1 MGDNSQ
7 RLFSFDDIAGLNE
20 LADEFARA
28 FSNISTFTAF
38 NALYVD
44 SGLNIG
50 NNNTTFD
57 NSYSLI
63 VAGESFFGDVIVD
76 GNASIAGNIS
86 ISGEANIDSLKVAN
100 GMFIQRT
107 EFESDVS
114 INQTLEVSGNLV
126 VHSGVTF
133 DSTLLVKEDV
143 SMESNL
149 DLSENLTVHGKSF
162 LINDVS
168 MGANLLIL
176 GDVSM
181 ESNLDISDDLT
192 VHGKSFL
199 IDDVSMGAHLCVLGD
214 VSMETNLDVSENL
227 HVFNETT
234 LEKHVSIK
242 ETLLVTGDVS
252 MESNLDLSENLHVF
266 NTTTLEKHVSIND
279 TLLVTGDVSM
289 ESNLDVSDNLTVH
302 GKSFLIDD
310 VSMGA
315 HLRVVGDV
323 SMESNLDLSENL
335 RVFNTTTLEKH
346 VSINDTLLVTGDVS
360 MESNLDVSDDLIVHG
375 KSFLIDDVSMG
386 AHLRVLG
393 DVFMESN
400 LDLSENLRV
409 FNTTTLEKHVS
420 IKETLLVTG
429 DVSMESN
436 LDISDNLIVHGKS
449 FLIDDVSMGAHL
461 RVLGDVSMETN
472 LDVSENLHV
481 FNETT
486 MEKHVSIKETL
497 FVTGDVS
504 MESSLDISNDLHVF
518 NETTLDKHVHMGTTL
533 DVSGDV
539 SFHSTLEVETF
550 INTAKIGVNAT
561 DPSYSIHIIASD
573 AILLPV
579 GDSNSRPGGTNNA
592 DVSAVAGLI
601 RYNTYTTQ
609 FEGYSSGA
617 WQGLGGVID
626 VDQDTKIIAEKD
638 NNNDNHLRFYTAGV
652 ERMVIDDSG
661 DVFMKHD
668 LILDGSSN
676 SPKIGVGVDPM
687 ISLDISASDA
697 IRVPVGNTVQRPTQ
711 SKLGQLRYNDD
722 TKLYETY
729 TTLSTWSGL
738 PLYKTEQPPPLINI
752 SQTKFSETVDV
763 SWEKFDDIYKD
774 VFDGKC
780 YPIYLQTIVDISF
793 TNINNTSS
801 YGWKTIIIGNGNYDA
816 SGNATT
822 PLTNITFNSIVD
834 TTYQNRTSY
843 AISFDSKE
851 STINNLPVFDQ
862 DDSFDIRVYAVNRGN
877 GSPNYLEINGVQL
890 KQTQEPGKVDII
902 NFKNFQNDQ
911 FDIDLSF
918 NLDSS
923 DSSIESGISITEY
936 DVSFALVE
944 SRSIIPQT
952 HDGNQIITW
961 DGTSTLSKTD
971 NNFNASGSAYPGAKY
986 DLQVRAKNALKKKDN
1001 SDEFKYGEYGDISTS
1016 TGFTNLTNVNGNYN
1030 SATQYID
1037 TGDLI
1042 DVVPNDMTFSLINKN
1057 TNIIKCCVPEK
1068 ISSPSSLTILN
1079 DVGGEIGI
1087 TGTSEFF
1094 VNYGLQGKNMID
1106 NSGIQLVEFKVSKFV
1121 NDPVDSSDSL
1131 FCLSADPDGPNDAS
1145 FTMCGFTFES
1155 DASYDDQGNSEIYN
1169 KGFVY
1174 SSTVT
1179 SSPGSISGQT
1189 FRSHFPASTD
1199 KYELKYEV
1207 KSLTDNYYEK
1217 LHSNGNINS
1226 PISVLSQPFYVDD
1239 YSSTPDISFTTEPN
1253 LTFTNTTLFGIPS
1266 LTTIT
1271 LDYAFDVSGFANYV
1285 IPHSSDNKHSF
1296 VDGISNH
1303 MYSFAQKSTSRSITE
1318 TYTFDEKPIDS
1329 SISSGYIESTSDV
1342 LQGGVYYLDHT
1353 SGTPTTTTEDFSA
1366 NIPDKGHLFK
1376 DSTTTYDNSYP
1387 DIYVFD
1393 ASNSTIGNEIDT
1405 SVTDFSGTYANSLST
1420 MLFYFDG
1427 KFVSGGYKN
1436 SQNIYP
1442 FSDWGNNY
1450 AIPGPDYGSYG
1461 DTSYNGFKWIALDV
1475 TDYKIAGTD
1484 KVDLSLSKIN
1494 NSTPSI
1500 SEFETIYEAYILQNE
1515 KFCALNKGFNVS
1527 ATSWFNDSNERYSSI
1542 HTAKDNEGALIQ
1554 SASEFSAVIDPNS
1567 SISNSKIY
1575 LIVGLKNNDTS
1586 PNYFTFS

>member
-1 MGDNSQ
+1 MAGQ

-20 LADEFARA
+20 LADDFARA

-50 NNNTTFD
+50 NRYTTFD
-57 NSYSLI
+57 NSYSLV

-76 GNASIAGNIS
+76 GSASIAGNIS

-100 GMFIQRT
+100 GVFIERT
-107 EFESDVS
+107 EFDSDVS
-114 INQTLEVSGNLV
+114 VNSTLEVSGNLV

-199 IDDVSMGAHLCVLGD
+199 IDDVSMGAHLRVLGD

-252 MESNLDLSENLHVF
+252 MESNLDISENLHVF
-266 NTTTLEKHVSIND
+266 NQTTLDKHVTIND
-279 TLLVTGDVSM
+279 TLLVNGDVSM
-289 ESNLDVSDNLTVH
+289 ESNLD
-302 GKSFLIDD
+302 I
-310 VSMGA
+310 
-315 HLRVVGDV
+315 
-323 SMESNLDLSENL
+323 
-335 RVFNTTTLEKH
+335 
-346 VSINDTLLVTGDVS
+346 
-360 MESNLDVSDDLIVHG
+360 SDDLTVHG

-393 DVFMESN
+393 DVSMESN

-436 LDISDNLIVHGKS
+436 LDISDDLTVHGKS
-449 FLIDDVSMGAHL
+449 FLSDDVSMGAHL

-497 FVTGDVS
+497 LVTGDVS
-504 MESSLDISNDLHVF
+504 MESSLDISNKLHVF

-561 DPSYSIHIIASD
+561 NPSYSIHIDASD

-579 GDSNSRPGGTNNA
+579 GDSDSRPGESNS
-592 DVSAVAGLI
+592 DVSAVVGLI

-626 VDQDTKIIAEKD
+626 VDQNTKITVDTSQNKGQED
-638 NNNDNHLRFYTAGV
+638 HLRFYTAGG

-661 DVFMKHD
+661 DIFMKHD

-676 SPKIGVGVDPM
+676 PPKIGVGVDPM

-697 IRVPVGNTVQRPTQ
+697 IRVPVGSTDQRPTQ

-738 PLYKTEQPPPLINI
+738 PLYKTEQPPPLTGI
-752 SQTKFSETVDV
+752 SYNSTKEIATIEWNHLVP
-763 SWEKFDDIYKD
+763 IYKD
-774 VFDGKC
+774 VFDGKE

-793 TNINNTSS
+793 AGINDLSS
-801 YGWKTIIIGNGNYDA
+801 NGWKTIFIGDGNYNT
-816 SGNATT
+816 SGNATI
-822 PLTNITFNSIVD
+822 PLTKIQFNSNQD
-834 TTYQNRTSY
+834 KPYNNPTNHN
-843 AISFDSKE
+843 ISFDISLDELDTPFPK
-851 STINNLPVFDQ
+851 FGQ
-862 DDSFDIRVYAVNRGN
+862 ADSFDIRVYAANRGN
-877 GSPNYLEINGVQL
+877 GIFNYLEISGVKL
-890 KQTQEPGKVDII
+890 LQTQEPSGVEIIHFHDFQKDSFKMDFSFNVDISDTGATMSDVAI
-902 NFKNFQNDQ
+902 TNYDISFVLHDTMSLVDQ
-911 FDIDLSF
+911 EHS
-918 NLDSS
+918 
-923 DSSIESGISITEY
+923 
-936 DVSFALVE
+936 
-944 SRSIIPQT
+944 
-952 HDGNQIITW
+952 GNQIETW
-961 DGTSTLSKTD
+961 DGTNSLDISHIL
-971 NNFNASGSAYPGAKY
+971 FNASNFAYPGAKY
-986 DLQVRAKNALKKKDN
+986 NIQVRATNSKKVD
-1001 SDEFKYGEYGDISTS
+1001 SSGIGIYGEYGDISTS
-1016 TGFTNLTNVNGNYN
+1016 TGFTNDD

-1057 TNIIKCCVPEK
+1057 VINCCVHGK
-1068 ISSPSSLTILN
+1068 NTSPSSLTILN
-1079 DVGGEIGI
+1079 DVSGEIGI
-1087 TGTSEFF
+1087 TGTSKFF
-1094 VNYGLQGKNMID
+1094 VNYGLQGKNMTD

-1121 NDPVDSSDSL
+1121 NDPVDSIDSL

-1145 FTMCGFTFES
+1145 FMMCGFTFES
-1155 DASYDDQGNSEIYN
+1155 DTSYDDQGNSEIYN

-1199 KYELKYEV
+1199 KYELKYV
-1207 KSLTDNYYEK
+1207 VDSLADNYSER
-1217 LHSNGNINS
+1217 
-1226 PISVLSQPFYVDD
+1226 LSKTPGSSATRSTSDFYVDD

-1271 LDYAFDVSGFANYV
+1271 LDYAFDVSGFANYI

-1296 VDGISNH
+1296 VGAITNNNVLYEFQEESIENISETST
-1303 MYSFAQKSTSRSITE
+1303 YSFVVTSIEDSKVGDGA
-1318 TYTFDEKPIDS
+1318 YIDD
-1329 SISSGYIESTSDV
+1329 TSAN
-1342 LQGGVYYLDHT
+1342 LTGSVYYLDHT

-1427 KFVSGGYKN
+1427 KFVSGGYN
-1436 SQNIYP
+1436 GSYNNGNGSESVTP
-1442 FSDWGNNY
+1442 FRDWSGF
-1450 AIPGPDYGSYG
+1450 ATSGPDYSIYG
-1461 DTSYNGFKWIALDV
+1461 DTSYNDFKWIALDV
-1475 TDYKIAGTD
+1475 TSYRTSSTRVNLSGLKINGVTP
-1484 KVDLSLSKIN
+1484 SLSQLQ
-1494 NSTPSI
+1494 SGFGLSH
-1500 SEFETIYEAYILQNE
+1500 EVYIYQQGGNFGSLGKNFDFFAKKWYDV
-1515 KFCALNKGFNVS
+1515 AD
-1527 ATSWFNDSNERYSSI
+1527 NDNIE
-1542 HTAKDNEGALIQ
+1542 
-1554 SASEFSAVIDPNS
+1554 SASNFEYGVVFLNEINQTIEAVINQLLS
-1567 SISNSKIY
+1567 SSIY
-1575 LIVGLKNNDTS
+1575 LIVGLKNDDTN

>member
-1 MGDNSQ
+1 
-7 RLFSFDDIAGLNE
+7 
-20 LADEFARA
+20 
-28 FSNISTFTAF
+28 
-38 NALYVD
+38 
-44 SGLNIG
+44 
-50 NNNTTFD
+50 
-57 NSYSLI
+57 
-63 VAGESFFGDVIVD
+63 
-76 GNASIAGNIS
+76 
-86 ISGEANIDSLKVAN
+86 
-100 GMFIQRT
+100 
-107 EFESDVS
+107 
-114 INQTLEVSGNLV
+114 
-126 VHSGVTF
+126 
-133 DSTLLVKEDV
+133 
-143 SMESNL
+143 
-149 DLSENLTVHGKSF
+149 
-162 LINDVS
+162 
-168 MGANLLIL
+168 
-176 GDVSM
+176 
-181 ESNLDISDDLT
+181 
-192 VHGKSFL
+192 
-199 IDDVSMGAHLCVLGD
+199 
-214 VSMETNLDVSENL
+214 
-227 HVFNETT
+227 
-234 LEKHVSIK
+234 
-242 ETLLVTGDVS
+242 
-252 MESNLDLSENLHVF
+252 
-266 NTTTLEKHVSIND
+266 
-279 TLLVTGDVSM
+279 
-289 ESNLDVSDNLTVH
+289 
-302 GKSFLIDD
+302 
-310 VSMGA
+310 
-315 HLRVVGDV
+315 
-323 SMESNLDLSENL
+323 
-335 RVFNTTTLEKH
+335 
-346 VSINDTLLVTGDVS
+346 
-360 MESNLDVSDDLIVHG
+360 
-375 KSFLIDDVSMG
+375 MG

-393 DVFMESN
+393 DVSMESN

-497 FVTGDVS
+497 YVTGDVS

-561 DPSYSIHIIASD
+561 NPSYSIHIDASD

-579 GDSNSRPGGTNNA
+579 GDSDSRPGESNS
-592 DVSAVAGLI
+592 DVSAVVGLI

-638 NNNDNHLRFYTAGV
+638 NNNDNHLRFYTAGG

-661 DVFMKHD
+661 DIFMKHD

-676 SPKIGVGVDPM
+676 PPKIGVGVDPM

-697 IRVPVGNTVQRPTQ
+697 IRVPVGSTDQRPTQ

-763 SWEKFDDIYKD
+763 NWEKFDDIYKD

-793 TNINNTSS
+793 TNINDTSS

-843 AISFDSKE
+843 DISFDSKE
-851 STINNLPVFDQ
+851 SSGNLPVFDQ
-862 DDSFDIRVYAVNRGN
+862 DDSFDIRVYAVNRGK

-902 NFKNFQNDQ
+902 NFKNFQKDQ

-923 DSSIESGISITEY
+923 DSTIESGISITEY

-944 SRSIIPQT
+944 SRSIVPQT

-961 DGTSTLSKTD
+961 DGSSTLSKTD

-1042 DVVPNDMTFSLINKN
+1042 DVVPNDMTFSLPNSSSIRCHVDGKN
-1057 TNIIKCCVPEK
+1057 TGITNR
-1068 ISSPSSLTILN
+1068 TILN
-1079 DVGGEIGI
+1079 DVSGEIGI

-1094 VNYGLQGKNMID
+1094 VNYGLQGKNMTD
-1106 NSGIQLVEFKVSKFV
+1106 NSGIELVQFEVTKLI
-1121 NDPVDSSDSL
+1121 NGISSDISSL
-1131 FCLSADPDGPNDAS
+1131 ACLSAEPDGPNDAS

-1155 DASYDDQGNSEIYN
+1155 DASYHDQGDGEIYN
-1169 KGFVY
+1169 EGFVY
-1174 SSTVT
+1174 SSNVT
-1179 SSPGSISGQT
+1179 CSPGSISGQT

-1199 KYELKYEV
+1199 KYELKYV
-1207 KSLTDNYYEK
+1207 VDSLADNYSER
-1217 LHSNGNINS
+1217 
-1226 PISVLSQPFYVDD
+1226 LSKTSGSSATRSTSDFYVDD

-1253 LTFTNTTLFGIPS
+1253 LTFSHTTLFGIPS
-1266 LTTIT
+1266 LSTIT
-1271 LDYAFDVSGFANYV
+1271 LDYAFDVSGFANYI

-1296 VDGISNH
+1296 VGAITNNNVLYTFDPESKKDIS
-1303 MYSFAQKSTSRSITE
+1303 MTTTYSFAVTTTKSSEVGGAYVDDTSANLTGS
-1318 TYTFDEKPIDS
+1318 
-1329 SISSGYIESTSDV
+1329 
-1342 LQGGVYYLDHT
+1342 VYYLDHS

-1376 DSTTTYDNSYP
+1376 DSTTIYDNSYP

-1405 SVTDFSGTYANSLST
+1405 SATDFSGTYANSLST

-1450 AIPGPDYGSYG
+1450 AIPGPDYGSYD
-1461 DTSYNGFKWIALDV
+1461 DTSYNEYKWIALDV
-1475 TDYKIAGTD
+1475 TSYRTSSTSNT
-1484 KVDLSLSKIN
+1484 VDLSGLKIN
-1494 NSTPSI
+1494 NNKPI
-1500 SEFETIYEAYILQNE
+1500 MSECGVLYEAYISQDG
-1515 KFCALNKGFNVS
+1515 KFGYLGKQYLSNSPPV
-1527 ATSWFNDSNERYSSI
+1527 WFSEEANTTTIGLSKSLVN
-1542 HTAKDNEGALIQ
+1542 GALSTNQQTLQIQ
-1554 SASEFSAVIDPNS
+1554 AIVNYNS
-1567 SISNSKIY
+1567 SSPIY
-1575 LIVGLKNNDTS
+1575 LIVGLKNDDAN

>member
-20 LADEFARA
+20 LADDFARA

-57 NSYSLI
+57 NSYSLV
-63 VAGESFFGDVIVD
+63 VAGESFFGDVIVN
-76 GNASIAGNIS
+76 GSASIAGNIS

-149 DLSENLTVHGKSF
+149 DLSENLMVHGKSF

-199 IDDVSMGAHLCVLGD
+199 IDDVSMGAHLRVLGD
-214 VSMETNLDVSENL
+214 VSMESNLDLSENL

-252 MESNLDLSENLHVF
+252 MESNLDLSDNLHVF
-266 NTTTLEKHVSIND
+266 NTTTLEKHVSINE
-279 TLLVTGDVSM
+279 TLLVNGDVSM
-289 ESNLDVSDNLTVH
+289 ESNLDVSHDLIVH

-315 HLRVVGDV
+315 HLRVLGDV

-393 DVFMESN
+393 DVSMESN

-504 MESSLDISNDLHVF
+504 MESSLDISNNLHVF

-561 DPSYSIHIIASD
+561 NPSYSIHIDASD

-579 GDSNSRPGGTNNA
+579 GDSDSRPGESNS
-592 DVSAVAGLI
+592 DVSAVVGLI
-601 RYNTYTTQ
+601 RYNTQTKQ
-609 FEGYSSGA
+609 FEGYSNDA

-626 VDQDTKIIAEKD
+626 VDQNTKITVDTSQNKGQED
-638 NNNDNHLRFYTAGV
+638 HLRFYTAGG

-661 DVFMKHD
+661 DIFMKHD

-676 SPKIGVGVDPM
+676 PPKIGVGVDPM

-697 IRVPVGNTVQRPTQ
+697 IRVPVGSTDQRPTQ

-738 PLYKTEQPPPLINI
+738 PLYKTEQPPPLTGI
-752 SQTKFSETVDV
+752 SYNSTKEIATIEWNHLVP
-763 SWEKFDDIYKD
+763 IYKD
-774 VFDGKC
+774 VFDGKE

-793 TNINNTSS
+793 TGINDLSS
-801 YGWKTIIIGNGNYDA
+801 NGWKTIFIGDGNYNT
-816 SGNATT
+816 SGIATT
-822 PLTNITFNSIVD
+822 PLTKIQFNSNEVKPYSNSTNHD
-834 TTYQNRTSY
+834 
-843 AISFDSKE
+843 ISFDISLDELYTPFPK
-851 STINNLPVFDQ
+851 FGQ
-862 DDSFDIRVYAVNRGN
+862 ADSFDIRVYAANRGN
-877 GSPNYLEINGVQL
+877 GIFNYLEISGVKL
-890 KQTQEPGKVDII
+890 LQTQEPSGVEIIHFHDFQKDSFKMDFSFNVDISDTGATMSDVAI
-902 NFKNFQNDQ
+902 TNYDISFVLHDTMSLVDQ
-911 FDIDLSF
+911 EHS
-918 NLDSS
+918 
-923 DSSIESGISITEY
+923 
-936 DVSFALVE
+936 
-944 SRSIIPQT
+944 
-952 HDGNQIITW
+952 GNQIETW
-961 DGTSTLSKTD
+961 DGTNSLDISHIL
-971 NNFNASGSAYPGAKY
+971 FNASNFAYPGAKY
-986 DLQVRAKNALKKKDN
+986 NIQVRATNSKKVD
-1001 SDEFKYGEYGDISTS
+1001 SSGIGIYGEYGDISTS
-1016 TGFTNLTNVNGNYN
+1016 TGFTNDD

-1042 DVVPNDMTFSLINKN
+1042 DVVPNDMTFSLPNSRSIRCHVDGKN
-1057 TNIIKCCVPEK
+1057 TGITNR
-1068 ISSPSSLTILN
+1068 TILN
-1079 DVGGEIGI
+1079 DVSGEIGI

-1094 VNYGLQGKNMID
+1094 VNYGLQGKNMTD
-1106 NSGIQLVEFKVSKFV
+1106 NSGIELVQFEVTKLI
-1121 NDPVDSSDSL
+1121 NGISSDISSL
-1131 FCLSADPDGPNDAS
+1131 ACLSAEPDGPNDAS

-1155 DASYDDQGNSEIYN
+1155 DASYHDQGDGEIYN
-1169 KGFVY
+1169 EGFVY
-1174 SSTVT
+1174 SSNVT
-1179 SSPGSISGQT
+1179 CSPGSISGQT
-1189 FRSHFPASTD
+1189 FLTNFGPSTD
-1199 KYELKYEV
+1199 EYELKYEV
-1207 KSLTDNYYEK
+1207 KSLTDNSYEK
-1217 LHSNGNINS
+1217 LNSNGNINI

-1266 LTTIT
+1266 LSTIT
-1271 LDYAFDVSGFANYV
+1271 LDYVFDVSGFANYI

-1296 VDGISNH
+1296 VGAITNNNVLYTFDPESKKDIS
-1303 MYSFAQKSTSRSITE
+1303 MTTTYSFAVTTTKSSEVGGAYVDDTSANLTGS
-1318 TYTFDEKPIDS
+1318 
-1329 SISSGYIESTSDV
+1329 
-1342 LQGGVYYLDHT
+1342 VYYLDHS

-1376 DSTTTYDNSYP
+1376 DSTTIYDNSYP

-1405 SVTDFSGTYANSLST
+1405 SATDFSGTYANSLST

-1450 AIPGPDYGSYG
+1450 AIPGPDYGSYD
-1461 DTSYNGFKWIALDV
+1461 DTSYNEYKWIALDV
-1475 TDYKIAGTD
+1475 TSYRTSSTSNT
-1484 KVDLSLSKIN
+1484 VDLSGLKIN
-1494 NSTPSI
+1494 NNKPI
-1500 SEFETIYEAYILQNE
+1500 MSECGVLYEAYISQDG
-1515 KFCALNKGFNVS
+1515 KFGYLGKQYLSNSPPV
-1527 ATSWFNDSNERYSSI
+1527 WFSEEANTTTIGLSKSLVN
-1542 HTAKDNEGALIQ
+1542 GALSTNQQTLQIQ
-1554 SASEFSAVIDPNS
+1554 AIVNYNS
-1567 SISNSKIY
+1567 SSPIY
-1575 LIVGLKNNDTS
+1575 LIVGLKNDDAN

>member
-1 MGDNSQ
+1 MSGQ
-7 RLFSFDDIAGLNE
+7 QLFTFDDVEGLND
-20 LADEFARA
+20 LADQFADA
-28 FSNISTFTAF
+28 FANISTFTSF
-38 NALYVD
+38 NAIYVD
-44 SGLNIG
+44 SGINIG
-50 NNNTTFD
+50 NNSTDFD

-63 VAGESFFGDVIVD
+63 VAGESFFGDVLVNGSVNLTGD
-76 GNASIAGNIS
+76 VT
-86 ISGEANIDSLKVAN
+86 ISGGETLINDLKAIDSIFLSTTI
-100 GMFIQRT
+100 FD
-107 EFESDVS
+107 SDVS
-114 INQTLEVSGNLV
+114 INSSLEVSQNLMI
-126 VHSGVTF
+126 HGTT
-133 DSTLLVKEDV
+133 TLDK
-143 SMESNL
+143 
-149 DLSENLTVHGKSF
+149 
-162 LINDVS
+162 DVS
-168 MGANLLIL
+168 MGAHLRVL

-181 ESNLDISDDLT
+181 ESNLD
-192 VHGKSFL
+192 
-199 IDDVSMGAHLCVLGD
+199 
-214 VSMETNLDVSENL
+214 VSE
-227 HVFNETT
+227 T
-234 LEKHVSIK
+234 
-242 ETLLVTGDVS
+242 
-252 MESNLDLSENLHVF
+252 LHVF
-266 NTTTLEKHVSIND
+266 NTTTLEKQVIIND

-289 ESNLDVSDNLTVH
+289 ESNLDVSDNL
-302 GKSFLIDD
+302 
-310 VSMGA
+310 
-315 HLRVVGDV
+315 
-323 SMESNLDLSENL
+323 
-335 RVFNTTTLEKH
+335 
-346 VSINDTLLVTGDVS
+346 
-360 MESNLDVSDDLIVHG
+360 IVHG
-375 KSFLIDDVSMG
+375 KSFLI
-386 AHLRVLG
+386 
-393 DVFMESN
+393 N
-400 LDLSENLRV
+400 
-409 FNTTTLEKHVS
+409 
-420 IKETLLVTG
+420 
-429 DVSMESN
+429 
-436 LDISDNLIVHGKS
+436 
-449 FLIDDVSMGAHL
+449 DVSMGAHL
-461 RVLGDVSMETN
+461 RVLGDVSMESN
-472 LDVSENLHV
+472 LDISENLHV

-486 MEKHVSIKETL
+486 LEERVTMNDTL
-497 FVTGDVS
+497 LVAGDVS

-561 DPSYSIHIIASD
+561 NPSYSIHIDASD

-579 GDSNSRPGGTNNA
+579 GDSNSRPGEPNS
-592 DVSAVAGLI
+592 DVSAVVGLI
-601 RYNTYTTQ
+601 RYNTDTTQ
-609 FEGYSSGA
+609 FEGYSSGD

-626 VDQDTKIIAEKD
+626 VDQDTKILAENVKD
-638 NNNDNHLRFYTAGV
+638 EDHLRFYTAGG

-676 SPKIGVGVDPM
+676 PPKIGVGVDPM
-687 ISLDISASDA
+687 ISLDISATDA
-697 IRVPVGNTVQRPTQ
+697 IRLPVGTTDQRPP

-752 SQTKFSETVDV
+752 SQTKFSEIVDV

-793 TNINNTSS
+793 TGINDLSS
-801 YGWKTIIIGNGNYDA
+801 NGWKTIMIGNGNYDA

-822 PLTNITFNSIVD
+822 PLTKITFNSIVE
-834 TTYQNRTSY
+834 TTYQKTTSY
-843 AISFDSKE
+843 DISFDSKE
-851 STINNLPVFDQ
+851 NTINLPVFDQ

-902 NFKNFQNDQ
+902 NFKDFQKDH
-911 FDIDLSF
+911 FVIDLSF

-936 DVSFALVE
+936 DISFALVE
-944 SRSIIPQT
+944 SRSIVPQT
-952 HDGNQIITW
+952 HDGNQIIRW
-961 DGTSTLSKTD
+961 DGSLTLSKIN
-971 NNFNASGSAYPGAKY
+971 NNFDASGSAYPGAKY
-986 DLQVRAKNALKKKDN
+986 DLQVRAKNALKKEDN
-1001 SDEFKYGEYGDISTS
+1001 SNEFKYGEYGDISTS
-1016 TGFTNLTNVNGNYN
+1016 TGFTNLTNVNGNYD
-1030 SATQYID
+1030 STTQYID
-1037 TGDLI
+1037 TDDLNEVGP
-1042 DVVPNDMTFSLINKN
+1042 DAMTFSLINKN
-1057 TNIIKCCVPEK
+1057 DINCCVHGKNTP
-1068 ISSPSSLTILN
+1068 PSSLTILN

-1094 VNYGLQGKNMID
+1094 VNYGLQGKNMTD
-1106 NSGIQLVEFKVSKFV
+1106 NSGIQLVQFEVTKLTNGS
-1121 NDPVDSSDSL
+1121 SSDISSL
-1131 FCLSADPDGPNDAS
+1131 ACLSAHPDGPNDAS

-1174 SSTVT
+1174 SSNVT
-1179 SSPGSISGQT
+1179 CSPGSITGQT
-1189 FRSHFPASTD
+1189 FLTNFGPSTD
-1199 KYELKYEV
+1199 EYELKYEV
-1207 KSLTDNYYEK
+1207 KSLADNYSER
-1217 LHSNGNINS
+1217 LSNTSGS
-1226 PISVLSQPFYVDD
+1226 SADDTTDFFYVDD
-1239 YSSTPDISFTTEPN
+1239 YSGTPDISFTTEPN
-1253 LTFTNTTLFGIPS
+1253 LAFSHTTLFGIPS
-1266 LTTIT
+1266 LSTIT
-1271 LDYAFDVSGFANYV
+1271 LEYAFDVSGFANYI

-1296 VDGISNH
+1296 VD
-1303 MYSFAQKSTSRSITE
+1303 SITNNDVL
-1318 TYTFDEKPIDS
+1318 YTFDPESKKDISMTTTYSFDVTTTKS
-1329 SISSGYIESTSDV
+1329 SEV
-1342 LQGGVYYLDHT
+1342 GGAYVDDTIANLTGSVYYLDHT

-1376 DSTTTYDNSYP
+1376 DSTTIYDNSYP
-1387 DIYVFD
+1387 KIYVFD

-1405 SVTDFSGTYANSLST
+1405 SATDFSYNYADSLST

-1427 KFVSGGYKN
+1427 KFVSGGYDGSYN
-1436 SQNIYP
+1436 NGNGSESVTP
-1442 FSDWGNNY
+1442 FRDWGNNY
-1450 AIPGPDYGSYG
+1450 AIPGPDYSSYG

-1484 KVDLSLSKIN
+1484 KVDLSLFKIN